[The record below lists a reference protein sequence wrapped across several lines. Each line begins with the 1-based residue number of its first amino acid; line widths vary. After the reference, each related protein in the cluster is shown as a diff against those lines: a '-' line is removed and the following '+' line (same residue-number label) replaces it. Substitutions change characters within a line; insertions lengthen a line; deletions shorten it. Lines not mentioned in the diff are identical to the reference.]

1 MTFSWIRKIGTFM
14 MLQKGKEG
22 RECGDGGGVMKTIVD
37 NGCNKKQ

>member
-1 MTFSWIRKIGTFM
+1 M

-22 RECGDGGGVMKTIVD
+22 RECGDGGGGGGVMKTIVD

>member
-1 MTFSWIRKIGTFM
+1 M

-22 RECGDGGGVMKTIVD
+22 RECGDGGGGGGGGVMKTIVD

>member
-22 RECGDGGGVMKTIVD
+22 RECGDGGGGGNED
-37 NGCNKKQ
+37 YGG